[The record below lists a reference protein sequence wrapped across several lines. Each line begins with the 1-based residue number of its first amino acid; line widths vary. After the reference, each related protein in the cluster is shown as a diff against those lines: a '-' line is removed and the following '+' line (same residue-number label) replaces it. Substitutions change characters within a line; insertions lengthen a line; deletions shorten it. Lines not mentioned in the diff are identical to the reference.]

1 MIKTLNGDLKSGWE
15 IILDDKKKSLK
26 IEMGVLDQD
35 NEIPVIRAE
44 GTQNHDVLT
53 TFRCYCNSDNRKAYD
68 ANVSDFQYQKQ
79 LGVNLI

>member
-44 GTQNHDVLT
+44 GT
-53 TFRCYCNSDNRKAYD
+53 
-68 ANVSDFQYQKQ
+68 
-79 LGVNLI
+79 